1 MLEENEDIFKQRQDP
16 PLLNRRRNPV
26 VTWAILTVNGLVWLA
41 TTVDGGSENL
51 DVMLKFG
58 AMYGPFIAAGEYW
71 RLFTAM
77 FLHFGASHLLFN
89 SISLLIY
96 GQIVERFY
104 GQLRFTGIYFFAG
117 LVGSITSFIFNPL
130 ALAAGAS
137 GAIFGVLGALAA
149 YFVVQRDVLGSFGR
163 HNLIAILVLM
173 TIQILYGFNMTGVDN
188 WAHMGGF
195 SAGFLIGFCLSPRY
209 EDMVS
214 PFGTPINSTKANL
227 FVREWWIVPVGVA
240 MLLIGCIIGSA
251 RVPDN
256 PFDHLFVA
264 ERHYKSNN
272 LQQALDEIEKAIELE
287 PYLGAS
293 YYLRGRVL
301 MELGDDTSALEELA
315 MAVRLGEI
323 RMLGNQQT
331 KRDAIAFLVS
341 IDQRGNR

>member
-1 MLEENEDIFKQRQDP
+1 
-16 PLLNRRRNPV
+16 
-26 VTWAILTVNGLVWLA
+26 
-41 TTVDGGSENL
+41 
-51 DVMLKFG
+51 
-58 AMYGPFIAAGEYW
+58 
-71 RLFTAM
+71 
-77 FLHFGASHLLFN
+77 
-89 SISLLIY
+89 
-96 GQIVERFY
+96 
-104 GQLRFTGIYFFAG
+104 
-117 LVGSITSFIFNPL
+117 
-130 ALAAGAS
+130 
-137 GAIFGVLGALAA
+137 
-149 YFVVQRDVLGSFGR
+149 
-163 HNLIAILVLM
+163 
-173 TIQILYGFNMTGVDN
+173 
-188 WAHMGGF
+188 
-195 SAGFLIGFCLSPRY
+195 
-209 EDMVS
+209 
-214 PFGTPINSTKANL
+214 
-227 FVREWWIVPVGVA
+227 